1 VLKNRELTRILQGSF
16 PLTTYQRRQSLLDM
30 LRKQPG
36 LSVPEMARTLDVS
49 ESTVRNDLNALEEKG
64 RLQRVHGGAVLTKS
78 DQFQNDSFMRR
89 YRQNE
94 AAKLAIAR
102 KAALLIQDGDSFFL
116 DASSTCYYLARELSG
131 RKKLRVMTNGF
142 EVARE
147 LAQNSS
153 NTVILIGGV
162 VNNDSSS
169 VTGLL
174 SEQIMADMHN
184 ENAFFSCSGFSSE
197 RGMTEVHFEEAQ
209 LKRKAIESAQQVIAI
224 VDSSKFGKEDLT
236 LFARPA
242 QIAHLFTDS
251 GITDGWRKRLQS
263 MGIPLTVC
271 DVDSV
276 SS

>member
-1 VLKNRELTRILQGSF
+1 MLRNGEHDQKLQRSYHLTI
-16 PLTTYQRRQSLLDM
+16 YQRRQSLLDM

-36 LSVPEMARTLDVS
+36 LRVSELAKALDVS
-49 ESTVRNDLNALEEKG
+49 EGTVRNDLNALEEKG
-64 RLQRVHGGAVLTKS
+64 RLQRVHGGAVLNEIE
-78 DQFQNDSFMRR
+78 QFQNDSFIRR
-89 YRQNE
+89 YHQNV

-102 KAALLIQDGDSFFL
+102 KAAHLIQDGDSFFV

-131 RKKLRVMTNGF
+131 RSKLRVMTNGF

-184 ENAFFSCSGFSSE
+184 ENAFFSCSGFSVE

-209 LKRKAIESAQQVIAI
+209 LKHKAIASARRVIALI
-224 VDSSKFGKEDLT
+224 DSSKFGKEDLT
-236 LFARPA
+236 LFARPT
-242 QIAHLFTDS
+242 QIAHLFTDA
-251 GITDGWRKRLQS
+251 GINDGWRKNLQS
-263 MGIPLTVC
+263 MGIPFTVC
-271 DVDSV
+271 EDVSV